1 MIKIENH
8 LGIIDISHDYLADL
22 VGHAAAKCFGVSG
35 MVVSTPVQSLRSVLL
50 RSDAVDKGVRVR
62 LVAGKLVVDLHIAVT
77 YGLNIGAIVKSI
89 VGEVRYA
96 VEEATGFRVEKV
108 NVYVD
113 TMKPE

>member
-8 LGIIDISHDYLADL
+8 LGSIDISHEYLADL

-50 RSDAVDKGVRVR
+50 RTEAKDKGVRVR
-62 LVAGKLVVDLHIAVT
+62 VLSGKLVVDLHIAVT
-77 YGLNIGAIVKSI
+77 YGVNIAAIVKSI

-96 VEEATGFRVEKV
+96 VEEATGFRVQKV

-113 TMKPE
+113 TMKSE